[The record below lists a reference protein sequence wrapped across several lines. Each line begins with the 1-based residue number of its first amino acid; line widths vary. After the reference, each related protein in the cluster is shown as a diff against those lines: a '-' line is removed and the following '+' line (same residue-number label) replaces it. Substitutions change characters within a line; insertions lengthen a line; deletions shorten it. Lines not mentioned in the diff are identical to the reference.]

1 MTQNGSIEQLTTKQ
15 QALLSAMLL
24 GMSVEQAAKEAGV
37 GERTAYRWVKELAFK
52 EALAK
57 AQQELF
63 LEQLRLLKTGV
74 KLAISTLARNMASNQ
89 PPNVQV
95 QAARAWLENVGAAK
109 YLQADDDIRTGV
121 DVHLDPEW
129 IQLRAKLIT
138 VLDAYPEARAAVVE
152 VLAGGTNGR
161 SS

>member
-1 MTQNGSIEQLTTKQ
+1 MTQHGSSEPLTIKQ

-24 GMSVEQAAKEAGV
+24 GMSAEQAAKEAKV
-37 GERTAYRWVKELAFK
+37 SERTAYRWVKEPAFK
-52 EALAK
+52 DALAK

-63 LEQLRLLKTGV
+63 IDQLKLLKTGV
-74 KLAISTLARNMASNQ
+74 KHAINALERNMQATM

-109 YLQADDDIRTGV
+109 YLQADDDISTRV

-138 VLDAYPEARAAVVE
+138 ALAAYPEARQAVIAAID
-152 VLAGGTNGR
+152 GGHNG
-161 SS
+161 

>member
-24 GMSVEQAAKEAGV
+24 GMSVEQAAKEVHVAA
-37 GERTAYRWVKELAFK
+37 RTAYRWVKEPAFK
-52 EALAK
+52 DALAK

-63 LEQLRLLKTGV
+63 IEQLRLLKTGV
-74 KLAISTLARNMASNQ
+74 KLAISTLARNMAGNM

-109 YLQADDDIRTGV
+109 YLQADDDIGTRV

-129 IQLRAKLIT
+129 IALRAKLIT
-138 VLDAYPEARAAVVE
+138 ALSDYPEARAAIV
-152 VLAGGTNGR
+152 AAIDGGHNGQVH
-161 SS
+161 